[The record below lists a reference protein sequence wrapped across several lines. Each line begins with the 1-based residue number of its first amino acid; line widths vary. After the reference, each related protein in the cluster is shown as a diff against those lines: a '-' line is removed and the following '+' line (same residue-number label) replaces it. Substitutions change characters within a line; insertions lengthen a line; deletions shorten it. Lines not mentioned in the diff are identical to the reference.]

1 MSRNAFD
8 ACAKEIEEREDM
20 KYIIRDE
27 RKAAILF
34 DAINRIANTDT
45 RYGNQ
50 MREIAQEA
58 FDEVTQ

>member
-8 ACAKEIEEREDM
+8 ACASEIEEREDM

-27 RKAAILF
+27 RKAALMF
-34 DAINRIANTDT
+34 EAINRIAHTDT

-58 FDEVTQ
+58 FEEVTQ

>member
-1 MSRNAFD
+1 MSRNVFD
-8 ACAKEIEEREDM
+8 ACASEIEEREDM

-27 RKAAILF
+27 RKAALMF
-34 DAINRIANTDT
+34 EAINRIAHTDT

-58 FDEVTQ
+58 FEEVTQ

>member
-27 RKAAILF
+27 RKAAVMF
-34 DAINRIANTDT
+34 EAINRIAHTDT

>member
-1 MSRNAFD
+1 MSKNAFD

-27 RKAAILF
+27 RKAAVMF
-34 DAINRIANTDT
+34 EAINRIAHTDT

-50 MREIAQEA
+50 MREIAAQA
-58 FDEVTQ
+58 FEGVTQ